1 MIGQTNIKHHNMAEE
16 QDSVNDFAEK
26 VKGQLAAYVDV
37 KIELLKAQWVEK
49 AALILGKLVTGLVVM
64 FLLFFTILFS
74 SLVAGYYFGQVFGST
89 TKGFGVI
96 ALFYLIVLLVIVIF
110 RKKMIQLPLSDFIVT
125 TIYQEN
131 DED

>member
-1 MIGQTNIKHHNMAEE
+1 MAEE
-16 QDSVNDFAEK
+16 YDSVNDFAEK
-26 VKGQLAAYVDV
+26 VKEQLSSYVDV

-49 AALILGKLVTGLVVM
+49 TSLILGKMVTGLVVL

-74 SLVAGYYFGQVFGST
+74 SLVAGYYFGQLLGNT
-89 TKGFGVI
+89 AQGFGVI
-96 ALFYLIVLLVIVIF
+96 ALFYTIVLVVICIF
-110 RKKMIQLPLSDFIVT
+110 RKKLIQHPLSNFIIT